1 MAKEILDIVDL
12 TNHVI
17 WKASR
22 EEVYEKKYIHRIVHI
37 IIRNQKGEFLMQL
50 RSAEARYL
58 PLHWSTSVGGH
69 VQSGEDFEMAAR
81 REMIEEIGI
90 SDIQLTFRWEYFY
103 EAEGL
108 QKFLGVFEWIVDDGF
123 VCNPDEVADVHFMSH
138 DEFTWLLD
146 KNVHPELQ
154 FLWKKLYQWKS

>member
-1 MAKEILDIVDL
+1 MGKEILDIVDL

-17 WKASR
+17 GQASR
-22 EEVYEKKYIHRIVHI
+22 EEVYEKKYIHRIVHV

-90 SDIQLTFRWEYFY
+90 SDIQLTFR
-103 EAEGL
+103 
-108 QKFLGVFEWIVDDGF
+108 
-123 VCNPDEVADVHFMSH
+123 
-138 DEFTWLLD
+138 
-146 KNVHPELQ
+146 
-154 FLWKKLYQWKS
+154 